1 MGIIQKIASLLLVL
15 SLGFQ
20 AQAQRCGACIIK
32 GNLNIS
38 YEGTADKRYEM
49 NSVLK
54 FPQAIYVAHY
64 LDSCDISLDRRV
76 TVKKQ
81 DLEQD
86 TWSPMLKMIDEERE
100 FSYGELLALS
110 LQQSDNNA
118 CDLLFKLCG
127 SPREVQ
133 NYLRNLGFKNIRLK
147 WTEKQMHRKPRRSL
161 DNWCTPS
168 DMAELLQWFYCERQS
183 SPLLMHIWNLMLNCE
198 TGNNRIKAALPP
210 GAQLAHKTG
219 TGFPKGK
226 TLRGINDVGIV
237 VMPNGDFYP
246 IAIFIK
252 HTKSEKE
259 VAGIAKFLLSPQQI
273 SH

>member
-1 MGIIQKIASLLLVL
+1 MGNIKKISLLFIVL

-20 AQAQRCGACIIK
+20 VHAQRCGAFIIK
-32 GNLNIS
+32 GDRYIS
-38 YEGTADKRYEM
+38 YKGTADKRFDM
-49 NSVLK
+49 NSVMK

-64 LDSCDISLDRRV
+64 LDSCNISLDQRV

-86 TWSPMLKMIDEERE
+86 TWSPMLKMIDVEQE

-127 SPREVQ
+127 SPRDVQ
-133 NYLRNLGFKNIRLK
+133 NYLRSLGFRNICLK
-147 WTEKQMHRKPRRSL
+147 WTEKQMHSKPQRSR

-168 DMAELLQWFYCERQS
+168 DMAQLFEWFYCQRQS
-183 SPLLMHIWNLMLNCE
+183 SPVLMYIWDLMLNCE

-210 GAQLAHKTG
+210 GATLAHKTG
-219 TGFPKGK
+219 TGFSKGK
-226 TLRGINDVGIV
+226 TPRGINDVGIV
-237 VMPNGDFYP
+237 IMPNGDYYP

-252 HTKSEKE
+252 RTKREEE
-259 VAGIAKFLLSPQQI
+259 VAEIAKLLLSP
-273 SH
+273 

>member
-1 MGIIQKIASLLLVL
+1 MKSIKTLLFFLAL
-15 SLGFQ
+15 TLGVQ
-20 AQAQRCGACIIK
+20 AQAQRCGAHIIK
-32 GNLNIS
+32 GDLDIS
-38 YEGTADKRYEM
+38 YEGTADKRFDM
-49 NSVLK
+49 NSVMK

-64 LDSCDISLDRRV
+64 LDSCNISLDQRV

-86 TWSPMLKMIDEERE
+86 TWSPMLKMIDVERE
-100 FSYGELLALS
+100 FSYGQLLALS

-127 SPREVQ
+127 GPKDVQ
-133 NYLRNLGFKNIRLK
+133 NYLQNLGFKNIRLK
-147 WTEKQMHRKPRRSL
+147 WTEKQMHIKPRRSR
-161 DNWCTPS
+161 DNWCTPQ
-168 DMAELLQWFYCERQS
+168 DMAELLEWFYCEKQS
-183 SPLLMHIWNLMLNCE
+183 SPVLMYIWDLMLNCE

-219 TGFPKGK
+219 TGFSNGK

-237 VMPNGDFYP
+237 VMPDGDFYP

-252 HTKSEKE
+252 HTKREEE
-259 VAGIAKFLLSPQQI
+259 VAEIARILLSP
-273 SH
+273 

>member
-1 MGIIQKIASLLLVL
+1 MGFIKKISPLLLVL
-15 SLGFQ
+15 VLAFHV
-20 AQAQRCGACIIK
+20 QAQRYGAAIIGGSGAVDFK
-32 GNLNIS
+32 
-38 YEGTADKRYEM
+38 GTANKRFEM
-49 NSVLK
+49 NSVMKL
-54 FPQAIYVAHY
+54 PQAIYVAHY
-64 LDSCDISLDRRV
+64 LDSCGINLDQRV

-86 TWSPMLKMIDEERE
+86 TWSPMLKMIDEKRE

-127 SPREVQ
+127 GPKDVQ
-133 NYLRNLGFKNIRLK
+133 NYLRNLGFKDIRIK
-147 WTEKQMHRKPRRSL
+147 WTEKQMHNKPRRSR
-161 DNWCTPS
+161 DNWCTPY
-168 DMAELLQWFYCERQS
+168 DMAELLDWFYCERQS
-183 SPLLMHIWNLMLNCE
+183 SPTLIYIWNLMLNCE

-219 TGFPKGK
+219 TGFSKDK

-237 VMPNGDFYP
+237 VMPNGDYYP

-252 HTKSEKE
+252 YTQREEE
-259 VAGIAKFLLSPQQI
+259 VAEIAKLLLSP
-273 SH
+273 

>member
-1 MGIIQKIASLLLVL
+1 MGIIKKISLLFIVL
-15 SLGFQ
+15 LLASQ

-32 GNLNIS
+32 GDVVTSFGNS
-38 YEGTADKRYEM
+38 FEKRYEM
-49 NSVLK
+49 NSVMK

-64 LDSCDISLDRRV
+64 LDSCGISLDQRV

-81 DLEQD
+81 DLEQN
-86 TWSPMLKMIDEERE
+86 TWSPMLKMIDVEQE
-100 FSYGELLALS
+100 FSYGQLLALS

-127 SPREVQ
+127 GPRDVQ
-133 NYLRNLGFKNIRLK
+133 NYLRSLGFNNIRLK
-147 WTEKQMHRKPRRSL
+147 WTEKQMHNKPRRSR

-168 DMAELLQWFYCERQS
+168 DMTHLLEWFYCERQS
-183 SPLLMHIWNLMLNCE
+183 NSVLIYLWDLMLSCE
-198 TGNNRIKAALPP
+198 TGNNRIKAALPS

-219 TGFPKGK
+219 TGFSKGK

-252 HTKSEKE
+252 HTKREEE
-259 VAGIAKFLLSPQQI
+259 VAEIAKFLLSK
-273 SH
+273 

>member
-1 MGIIQKIASLLLVL
+1 MKSITKLLFFFLVL
-15 SLGFQ
+15 SIGIQ
-20 AQAQRCGACIIK
+20 AQAQRCGAHIIK
-32 GNLNIS
+32 GDLDIS
-38 YEGTADKRYEM
+38 YEGTANKRYEM
-49 NSVLK
+49 NSVMK

-64 LDSCDISLDRRV
+64 LDSCGISLDQRV
-76 TVKKQ
+76 TLKKQ

-86 TWSPMLKMIDEERE
+86 TWSPMLKMIDVERE

-127 SPREVQ
+127 SPRDVQ
-133 NYLRNLGFKNIRLK
+133 NYLRSLGFRNIRLK
-147 WTEKQMHRKPRRSL
+147 WTEKQMHSKPRRSR

-168 DMAELLQWFYCERQS
+168 DMAYLLEWFYCERQS
-183 SPLLMHIWNLMLNCE
+183 SPVLMYIWDLMLNCE

-219 TGFPKGK
+219 TGFSKGK
-226 TLRGINDVGIV
+226 TLKGINDVGIV
-237 VMPNGDFYP
+237 VMPDGDFYP

-252 HTKSEKE
+252 HTKREEE
-259 VAGIAKFLLSPQQI
+259 VAEIARILLSP
-273 SH
+273 

>member
-1 MGIIQKIASLLLVL
+1 MGNIKRISFLFIVL

-20 AQAQRCGACIIK
+20 VQAQRCGAHIIK
-32 GNLNIS
+32 GDLYIS
-38 YEGTADKRYEM
+38 YKGTADKRFDM
-49 NSVLK
+49 NSVMK

-64 LDSCDISLDRRV
+64 LDSCGISLDQRV

-81 DLEQD
+81 DLEQN
-86 TWSPMLKMIDEERE
+86 TWSPMLKMIDEEQE

-127 SPREVQ
+127 SPRDVQ
-133 NYLRNLGFKNIRLK
+133 NYLRSLGFRNICLK
-147 WTEKQMHRKPRRSL
+147 WTEKQMHSKPRRSR
-161 DNWCTPS
+161 DNWCTPR
-168 DMAELLQWFYCERQS
+168 DMAELLNWFYCERQS
-183 SPLLMHIWNLMLNCE
+183 SPVLMYIWDLMLKCE

-219 TGFPKGK
+219 TGFSIGK

-237 VMPNGDFYP
+237 IMPDGDYYP

-252 HTKSEKE
+252 HTKREEE
-259 VAGIAKFLLSPQQI
+259 VAEIASLLLSP
-273 SH
+273 

>member
-1 MGIIQKIASLLLVL
+1 MGNIKKISLLFIVL

-20 AQAQRCGACIIK
+20 VHAQRCGACIIK
-32 GNLNIS
+32 GDLHIS
-38 YEGTADKRYEM
+38 YEGTAYKRYEM
-49 NSVLK
+49 NSVMK

-64 LDSCDISLDRRV
+64 LDSCGISLDQRV
-76 TVKKQ
+76 TLKKQ
-81 DLEQD
+81 DLEQN

-127 SPREVQ
+127 RPRDVQ
-133 NYLRNLGFKNIRLK
+133 NYLRSLGFRNIRLK
-147 WTEKQMHRKPRRSL
+147 WTEKQMHSKPRRSR

-168 DMAELLQWFYCERQS
+168 DMAYLLEWFYCERQS
-183 SPLLMHIWNLMLNCE
+183 SPVLMYIWDLMLKCE

-219 TGFPKGK
+219 TGFSKGK
-226 TLRGINDVGIV
+226 TLKGINDVGIV
-237 VMPNGDFYP
+237 IMPDGDVYP

-252 HTKSEKE
+252 HTKREEE
-259 VAGIAKFLLSPQQI
+259 VAEIASLLLSP
-273 SH
+273 

>member
-1 MGIIQKIASLLLVL
+1 MGNIKKISFLLLVL
-15 SLGFQ
+15 SLSFQ
-20 AQAQRCGACIIK
+20 AQAQRCGAHIIK
-32 GNLNIS
+32 GDLDIS
-38 YEGTADKRYEM
+38 YKGTADKRFDM
-49 NSVLK
+49 NSVMK

-64 LDSCDISLDRRV
+64 LDSCCISLDKRV

-81 DLEQD
+81 DLEQN
-86 TWSPMLKMIDEERE
+86 TWSPMLKMIDVERE

-127 SPREVQ
+127 SPRDVQ
-133 NYLRNLGFKNIRLK
+133 NYLRSLGFKNIRLK
-147 WTEKQMHRKPRRSL
+147 WTEKQMHSKPRRSH

-168 DMAELLQWFYCERQS
+168 DMAELLNWFYCERQS
-183 SPLLMHIWNLMLNCE
+183 SPVLKYIWDLMFNCE

-219 TGFPKGK
+219 TGFSKGK

-237 VMPNGDFYP
+237 IMPNGDYYP

-252 HTKSEKE
+252 RTKREEE
-259 VAGIAKFLLSPQQI
+259 VAEIAKILLSP
-273 SH
+273 

>member
-1 MGIIQKIASLLLVL
+1 MGIIKKISLLFIVL
-15 SLGFQ
+15 LLGFQ
-20 AQAQRCGACIIK
+20 AQAQRCGAHIIK
-32 GNLNIS
+32 GDLDIS

-49 NSVLK
+49 NSVMK

-64 LDSCDISLDRRV
+64 LDSCGINLDQRV

-81 DLEQD
+81 DLEQN

-127 SPREVQ
+127 SPKDVQ
-133 NYLRNLGFKNIRLK
+133 NYLQNLGFKDIRLK
-147 WTEKQMHRKPRRSL
+147 WTEKQMHSKPQRSR

-168 DMAELLQWFYCERQS
+168 DMAELLNWFYCERQS
-183 SPLLMHIWNLMLNCE
+183 SPVLKYIWDLMLNCE

-210 GAQLAHKTG
+210 GAQLVHKTG
-219 TGFPKGK
+219 TGFSKGK

-237 VMPNGDFYP
+237 IMPNGDYYP

-252 HTKSEKE
+252 RTKREEE
-259 VAGIAKFLLSPQQI
+259 VAEIARLLLSP
-273 SH
+273 